1 MNSLYPTNI
10 EEKLGFED
18 IRNRLKE
25 RCLSNLG
32 VLRVDK
38 MRFINDYEKV
48 NRYIDQTVE
57 FKSILESEDSFP
69 TNNFIDVSN
78 ALKKSNAEG
87 AFLSERE
94 LLDICYS
101 LKAIL
106 KSIDFLTKRKG
117 EYPSLCDLSDSI
129 DFDQTLADEIE
140 EKIDKEARVKDHAS
154 PELRK
159 IRSNLKS
166 GYSRVK
172 KLIDKIFK
180 EASGSGYV
188 PEGFTMTVRDGRM
201 VIPIAAE
208 HKRKIKGFIH
218 DESSTGNTVFLEPT
232 AVLEG
237 NNELRELENAE
248 KREVAKIL
256 TALTDRVRLNL
267 PELKKAYNFL
277 GNIDFIRA
285 KAVFSQKLD
294 ATKPKLSDKPQ
305 IYWQLALHPLLFLS
319 YKEANREV
327 VPLSLALDNA
337 QKIIVI
343 SGPNAGGKSVC
354 LKTVGLLQYMLQCGL
369 LIPVDPDSKAGVFDK
384 IFIDIGDE
392 QSLDNDLSTYSSHLT
407 NMKYFLRNSSSE
419 TLILIDE
426 FGTGTDPQ
434 FGGAI
439 AEAILDKLRVSGC
452 MGVITTHYSNIKHYA
467 EEGDGIINGAMK
479 FDMKKLEPLYQL
491 EVGKPGSSFSLE
503 ISRKIGLDQQVLDY
517 AKNLIGSERVDVD
530 ELILKLE
537 KQHQEIAKRDKDLK
551 ESEQKVKSLEQK
563 YSSLYEELEKNKKE
577 ILSKAKGEASDLLKK
592 TNREIEKTIRH
603 IKENKAHKG
612 ETKKARERLDELKER
627 VNKKDNNNKNIAQPK
642 SGPVEIGC
650 QVKLK
655 DNDVVGEVLS
665 IKGKD
670 VEVKMGGLKSFV
682 KLNRLIKVGGPENN
696 KQKFTKKRTRGFDI
710 AQKRAHFNSTL
721 DLRGKRAEEALPMVD
736 KFIDD
741 ALLFNNGEVK
751 ILHGKGNGIL
761 KDLIRQHLK
770 GAPYIETMKDEHIE
784 HGGAGITVVNFK

>member
-1 MNSLYPTNI
+1 MPRLYPKNI
-10 EEKLGFED
+10 EEKLGFEE
-18 IRNRLKE
+18 IRNKLKNH
-25 RCLSNLG
+25 CLSNLG
-32 VLRVDK
+32 VMRVDK
-38 MRFINDYEKV
+38 MRFDNDFEKV
-48 NRYIDQTVE
+48 SRYVDQTVE
-57 FKSILESEDSFP
+57 FKSIIDSEDNFP
-69 TNNFIDVSN
+69 TNNFIDVNN
-78 ALKKSNAEG
+78 ALKKSRTEG

-94 LLDICYS
+94 LLDISKS

-106 KSIDFLTKRKG
+106 KSISFLDKRKN
-117 EYPSLCDLSDSI
+117 EYPTLYNLTQSI
-129 DFDQTLADEIE
+129 ELDENLAKQIE
-140 EKIDKEARVKDHAS
+140 DKIDKDEKVKDHAS

-159 IRSNLKS
+159 VRSSLKS

-188 PEGFTMTVRDGRM
+188 PEGSSMTVRDGRM

-218 DESSTGNTVFLEPT
+218 DESSTGQTVFLEPT

-248 KREVAKIL
+248 KREVVKIL
-256 TALTDRVRLNL
+256 TSLTDEIRYNL
-267 PELKKAYNFL
+267 SDLSKAYNFL

-285 KAVFSQKLD
+285 KAVIAKSLN
-294 ATKPKLSDKPQ
+294 ASKPELLNQQ
-305 IYWQLALHPLLFLS
+305 IIDWKQSIHPLLFMAYQS
-319 YKEANREV
+319 SNRKV
-327 VPLSLALDNA
+327 VPLSLSLNQD

-369 LIPVDPDSKAGVFDK
+369 LIPVDPDSKAGIFEQ

-407 NMKYFLRNSSSE
+407 NMKFFLKNSSSE
-419 TLILIDE
+419 TLVLIDE

-439 AEAILDKLRVSGC
+439 AEAILDKLRASQC
-452 MGVITTHYSNIKHYA
+452 LGVITTHYSNIKHYA
-467 EEGDGIINGAMK
+467 EDGEGIINGAMK
-479 FDMKKLEPLYQL
+479 FDMKELEPLYQL
-491 EVGKPGSSFSLE
+491 ELGKPGSSFSLE
-503 ISRKIGLDQQVLDY
+503 ISRKIGLDKEVLEY
-517 AKNLIGSERVDVD
+517 AKNIIGAKKVDVD

-537 KQHQEIAKRDKDLK
+537 KQHQEITSRDNELK
-551 ESEQKVKSLEQK
+551 ESEQKVRSLEQK

-577 ILSKAKGEASDLLKK
+577 ILAKAKGEASELLKK

-612 ETKKARERLDELKER
+612 ETKKARERLQGLKEKVTKKEDQKLKTP
-627 VNKKDNNNKNIAQPK
+627 VNEG
-642 SGPVEIGC
+642 GPIEVGSH
-650 QVKLK
+650 VKLK
-655 DNDVVGEVLS
+655 DNDVVGEVIG

-670 VEVKMGGLKSFV
+670 VEVKMGGLKSDV
-682 KLNRLIKVGGPENN
+682 KLNRLVKVGGPGLN
-696 KQKFTKKRTRGFDI
+696 KQKSPKKRSRGFDI
-710 AQKRAHFNSTL
+710 AQKRAQFSNTL
-721 DLRGKRAEEALPMVD
+721 DLRGKRGEEALPLVD

-741 ALLFNNGEVK
+741 ALLFSSQEVK

-770 GAPYIETMKDEHIE
+770 GAPYIESMKDEHIE
-784 HGGAGITVVNFK
+784 HGGAGITVVNLK